1 MAQDLVAKK
10 NVAHRM
16 MSRTCTV
23 PLCNSIWICTNTPSL
38 KVLLKLSQH
47 SLMSLSRR
55 KRRTKKKNIA
65 DAGIKA
71 TKDDSNKTSNTAL
84 LGAVGEKPGDGP
96 ASSYF
101 CVQP

>member
-1 MAQDLVAKK
+1 MDMYKHPLTEGSIEAITTLIDVAVEKK
-10 NVAHRM
+10 
-16 MSRTCTV
+16 
-23 PLCNSIWICTNTPSL
+23 
-38 KVLLKLSQH
+38 KKD
-47 SLMSLSRR
+47 
-55 KRRTKKKNIA
+55 KKKNIA